1 MIVTIIG
8 VMKIEMVAEELSANW
23 LMTERAMHQRLGE

>member
-1 MIVTIIG
+1 MISAVVG
-8 VMKIEMVAEELSANW
+8 VMKIEMVAEEFSANW